1 MKISTKRIAFT
12 AVLLALSIAS
22 QFLKNLSVYVTGSI
36 INLILIVAVPFVG
49 VGCASIIA
57 IVTPITSFLIT
68 GSPIMAAMPLVMP
81 AVMLGN
87 EVMVL
92 TVGLFKKLP
101 LAVRVVLASVVKAA
115 VMGLLISLI
124 IIPVFGPESG
134 LPEKALAAARITFSL
149 TQLIAAL
156 IGGALA
162 CVIFPLVKKGI
173 NTL

>member
-1 MKISTKRIAFT
+1 MKITTKKIAMT
-12 AVLLALSIAS
+12 AVLLALAIAS

-36 INLILIVAVPFVG
+36 INLILIIAVLYVG

-87 EVMVL
+87 EVLVL
-92 TVGLFKKLP
+92 VVGLLKKMP
-101 LAVRVVLASVVKAA
+101 LAVKVVLAAVVKAA
-115 VMGLLISLI
+115 VMGVLISLI
-124 IIPVFGPESG
+124 IIPVFGPDSG
-134 LPEKALAAARITFSL
+134 LPEKALAAAKLTFSL

-156 IGGALA
+156 IGGILA
-162 CVIFPLVKKGI
+162 CIIFPLVKKGV